1 VRTTVEWYQRIN
13 ADYNPEI
20 MSSNPWP
27 DLRGWHERL
36 ERLAGHHAES
46 WAPPIDVFETS
57 DRYVI
62 AAELP
67 GLDREQIELAMEDS
81 RLTIRGRRVEAPAG
95 PDIHYHQIER
105 GHGAFS
111 RTFEFSDKIDAEAVA
126 ADLTDGVLTV
136 TLPKI
141 APPPPRKIEVR

>member
-1 VRTTVEWYQRIN
+1 
-13 ADYNPEI
+13 
-20 MSSNPWP
+20 MSPNPWR

-36 ERLAGHHAES
+36 ERLAGQHADG
-46 WAPPIDVFETS
+46 WVPPIDVFETS

-62 AAELP
+62 AAEVP

-81 RLTIRGRRVEAPAG
+81 RLTIRGQRIEGPAG
-95 PDIHYHQIER
+95 AEVHYHQIER

-111 RTFEFSDKIDAEAVA
+111 RTFEFADKIDVEAIT
-126 ADLTDGVLTV
+126 ADLSDGVLTV

-141 APPPPRKIEVR
+141 ASPPVRKIEVR